1 MDEPSSSHLGETWS
15 RALGRVSAPVH
26 REQDHYRA
34 KDSLRSCIHY
44 ARFATHGEL
53 KCLRLNVVSAAMRKM
68 NGARLAFSHGSLAMI
83 KWTVCHHRET
93 VFLPEARR
101 ETDVVSLGD
110 EWGGW

>member
-1 MDEPSSSHLGETWS
+1 
-15 RALGRVSAPVH
+15 
-26 REQDHYRA
+26 
-34 KDSLRSCIHY
+34 
-44 ARFATHGEL
+44 
-53 KCLRLNVVSAAMRKM
+53 M

-93 VFLPEARR
+93 VFLPEARC